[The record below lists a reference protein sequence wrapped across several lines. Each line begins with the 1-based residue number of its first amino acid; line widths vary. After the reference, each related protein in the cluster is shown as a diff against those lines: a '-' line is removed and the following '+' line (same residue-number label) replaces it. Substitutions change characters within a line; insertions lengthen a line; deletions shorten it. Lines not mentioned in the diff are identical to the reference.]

1 MERGVGRQL
10 KHDVLEHYRFRAIKL
25 RKKGWKI
32 SSIAEAFGVNRRA
45 VARWLANY
53 RKGGKKAL
61 LSKKARGPSFKLTE
75 QEMKALLTI
84 FKDNAM
90 RYDFETPL
98 WTCRMIQQVIQKRMG
113 KKIHTTNIMRWL
125 NRWNFTNQKP
135 QRRASQRDE
144 KAVKK
149 WLAEEWPKIKAH
161 ARRWQAMLY
170 FQDECGV
177 SLTAVL
183 GKTWAPKGKT
193 PIANVTGKRGGL
205 CVTSAISPA
214 GKLVFRIEKEKIKA
228 GQHIEFLQQIMKQHP
243 YRKIIV
249 IEDRARPHIAK
260 KVSEYVAQ
268 HKNRFAVYY
277 LPSYAPE
284 LNPDEHVWAYLKAHQ
299 LKTHQAQDTE
309 ELKKLVGRKMRGI
322 QRRKP
327 LINSFFANT
336 YVL

>member
-1 MERGVGRQL
+1 MERCVGRQIQ
-10 KHDVLEHYRFRAIKL
+10 HDVLEHYRFRAIKL
-25 RKKGWKI
+25 RQKGWTV
-32 SSIAEAFGVNRRA
+32 SAIAEAFGVHRRA
-45 VARWLANY
+45 VTRWLTNY
-53 RKGGKKAL
+53 REGGKKAL
-61 LSKKARGPSFKLTE
+61 LSKKANGPNFKLTE
-75 QEMKALLTI
+75 QEMKALIII

-90 RYDFETPL
+90 NYGFETPL
-98 WTCRMIQQVIQKRMG
+98 WTCKMIQQLIKKRMG

-125 NRWNFTNQKP
+125 DRWNYTNQKP
-135 QRRASQRDE
+135 QRQASQRDE

-149 WLAEEWPKIKAH
+149 WLTEEWPKIKAH
-161 ARRWQAMLY
+161 CRRWQAMLY

-193 PIANVTGKRGGL
+193 PIVKVTGKKGGL
-205 CVTSAISPA
+205 CVTSAISPV
-214 GKLVFRIEKEKIKA
+214 GKMVFRIEKEKIKA
-228 GQHIEFLQQIMKQHP
+228 EQHIEFLQQIMKQHP
-243 YRKIIV
+243 HRKIIV
-249 IEDRARPHIAK
+249 IEDQARPHISG
-260 KVSEYVAQ
+260 KVRQYVNQ

-299 LKTHQAQDTE
+299 LKTHQAQNTK
-309 ELKKLVGRKMRGI
+309 ELKKLVIRKMQSI

-327 LINSFFANT
+327 LINSFFINT